1 MKIQD
6 ALRSF
11 GMANML
17 LHSEL
22 RQIEKRF
29 SIDLGLDGGEST
41 DTSPLEHLFDLS
53 VQAEARE
60 MATHYELFYCLEKSI
75 RSVINDVL
83 NPDDKTDWWDATHVP
98 QPILDRV
105 DGRRKKERE
114 EGITPRSSE
123 AIDYTTFGELS
134 EIIKMNW
141 VQFGAILN
149 DLKAVEKIM
158 TRLNTLRGPIAHC
171 SPLAEDEVLRLTLTV
186 RDWFRLLV

>member
-1 MKIQD
+1 MKTDD

-29 SIDLGLDGGEST
+29 SIDLGLDS
-41 DTSPLEHLFDLS
+41 DTSGDTRPLEHLFDLS

-60 MATHYELFYCLEKSI
+60 MAVHYELFYCLEKSI
-75 RSVINDVL
+75 RSVIDDVL
-83 NPDDKTDWWDATHVP
+83 NPDDETVWWGATHVP
-98 QPILDRV
+98 QTILDRV
-105 DGRRKKERE
+105 DERRRKERE
-114 EGITPRSSE
+114 EGITPRSTD

-149 DLKAVEKIM
+149 DLKAVGKVM

-171 SPLAEDEVLRLTLTV
+171 SPLAEDEVLRLSLTV